1 MTEQPSKLK
10 KTYLRFYYALIFL
23 LAFGLLYTLYPKEGR
38 SKYDFQQGKPWLYET
53 LIATFDFPILKSEA
67 VINAEKDS
75 VESKFVP
82 YFNYLPDVGKS
93 QIEKL
98 SKDITQ
104 LLTSQQGPLD
114 TLYRDSVLNNY
125 TTLLNQI
132 YTSGIIESS
141 PELFA
146 PIKGKKKLKLV
157 KNGVASE
164 IPITAIY
171 SLKSAY
177 NTASEAINS
186 NINKADS
193 ANFIYSKIS
202 IQNYITSNIKYDKE
216 KSDIGLED
224 NLKNVSTTRGVIPTG
239 ARIISK
245 GDIVTSDLALILES
259 FNTANSK
266 QNSYGGWFTISMIGN
281 MLFILFLMFILIFYL
296 QTFNTKVFRKKR
308 NYTLIMTIIVVMFLV
323 TRIVYETEVLSIYII
338 PFCILP
344 LIIRIFLGSRM
355 AIFIH
360 LISILMLSGMATN
373 SFEFIVMQTMAG
385 SIAVM
390 SLNKLQKRGNL
401 VITAGLV
408 LVTYTIIYLA
418 FMLAK
423 EGNFNLSDYYELKWM
438 VGSSVFL
445 LLTYLIIYLF
455 EKIFGFVSDVT
466 LMELADTNNP
476 LLRKLAEEAPGTF
489 QHSMQVANLAEE
501 LAIKTG
507 GNTMLI
513 RTGALYHDIGKI
525 ASAQYFI
532 ENQSKGISPHEELS
546 YVESAKKIINHVF
559 DGVKMAKKHNL
570 PEQIIDFIKMHHG
583 ESMAKY
589 FYLKHK
595 EENPDS
601 EINIKDFSYPGPNPT
616 SRETAMVMLVDGVEA
631 ASRSLPEKNEES
643 LKKIINQIIDN
654 KVNNHELDN
663 APITFKDIK
672 DFKEILLEKL
682 KHIYHIRIEYPKE
695 K

>member
-1 MTEQPSKLK
+1 
-10 KTYLRFYYALIFL
+10 
-23 LAFGLLYTLYPKEGR
+23 
-38 SKYDFQQGKPWLYET
+38 
-53 LIATFDFPILKSEA
+53 
-67 VINAEKDS
+67 
-75 VESKFVP
+75 
-82 YFNYLPDVGKS
+82 
-93 QIEKL
+93 
-98 SKDITQ
+98 
-104 LLTSQQGPLD
+104 
-114 TLYRDSVLNNY
+114 
-125 TTLLNQI
+125 
-132 YTSGIIESS
+132 
-141 PELFA
+141 
-146 PIKGKKKLKLV
+146 
-157 KNGVASE
+157 
-164 IPITAIY
+164 
-171 SLKSAY
+171 
-177 NTASEAINS
+177 
-186 NINKADS
+186 
-193 ANFIYSKIS
+193 
-202 IQNYITSNIKYDKE
+202 
-216 KSDIGLED
+216 
-224 NLKNVSTTRGVIPTG
+224 
-239 ARIISK
+239 
-245 GDIVTSDLALILES
+245 
-259 FNTANSK
+259 
-266 QNSYGGWFTISMIGN
+266 
-281 MLFILFLMFILIFYL
+281 
-296 QTFNTKVFRKKR
+296 
-308 NYTLIMTIIVVMFLV
+308 
-323 TRIVYETEVLSIYII
+323 
-338 PFCILP
+338 
-344 LIIRIFLGSRM
+344 
-355 AIFIH
+355 
-360 LISILMLSGMATN
+360 MATN

-408 LVTYTIIYLA
+408 LVSYAIIYLS
-418 FMLAK
+418 FTLAK
-423 EGNFNLSDYYELKWM
+423 EGNFNISDFYELKWM

-532 ENQSKGISPHEELS
+532 ENQSKGISPHTELS
-546 YVESAKKIINHVF
+546 YIESAKKIINHVF

-570 PEQIIDFIKMHHG
+570 PDQIIDFIKMHHG

-643 LKKIINQIIDN
+643 LKNIINQIIDN

-663 APITFKDIK
+663 APITFRDIQQ
-672 DFKEILLEKL
+672 FKEILLDKL

>member
-1 MTEQPSKLK
+1 MTSEPSKFK
-10 KTYLRFYYALIFL
+10 KTYLRFYYALIFI
-23 LAFGLLYTLYPKEGR
+23 LAFGLLYTLYPKQSR
-38 SKYDFQQGKPWLYET
+38 SKYEFQQGKPWLYET
-53 LIATFDFPILKSEA
+53 LIATFDFPILKPET

-75 VESKFVP
+75 VVSKFIP
-82 YFNYLPDVGKS
+82 YFNYLPDVEKS
-93 QIEKL
+93 QIDKL
-98 SKDITQ
+98 SKNLTQ
-104 LLTSQQGPLD
+104 LLASQQNELD
-114 TLYRDSVLNNY
+114 TLYQNSLLNNY
-125 TTLLNQI
+125 SSLLHKI
-132 YTSGIIESS
+132 YATGVLESS
-141 PELFA
+141 PDLFT
-146 PIKGKKKLKLV
+146 PLQGKKYLKLV

-164 IPITAIY
+164 ISVSKVY

-177 NTASEAINS
+177 SEATEVINEL
-186 NINKADS
+186 IKTADS
-193 ANFIYSKIS
+193 VNFIYSKIS
-202 IQNYITSNIKYDKE
+202 IQNYITANIKYDIE

-224 NLKNVSTTRGVIPTG
+224 NLKNVSTTRGVVPTG

-245 GDIVTSDLALILES
+245 GDIVTKDLALILES
-259 FNTANSK
+259 YNTANSK

-281 MLFILFLMFILIFYL
+281 MLLILFLMFILVFYL

-308 NYTLIMTIIVVMFLV
+308 NYTLIMTIIVVMFLI
-323 TRIVYETEVLSIYII
+323 TRIVYETEVVSIYII

-344 LIIRIFLGSRM
+344 LIIRIFLGARM

-360 LISILMLSGMATN
+360 LISILMMSGMATN
-373 SFEFIVMQTMAG
+373 SFEFIVMQTLAG

-401 VITAGLV
+401 VITSGLV
-408 LVTYTIIYLA
+408 LVTYAIVYLS
-418 FMLAK
+418 FTLAK
-423 EGNFNLSDYYELKWM
+423 EGRFEVTDFYELKWM

-501 LAIKTG
+501 LALKTG

-532 ENQSKGISPHEELS
+532 ENQSEGISPHKDLT
-546 YVESAKKIINHVF
+546 YIESAKKIVAHVF
-559 DGVKMAKKHNL
+559 DGVKLAKKHKL
-570 PEQIIDFIKMHHG
+570 PEPIIDFIKMHHG
-583 ESMAKY
+583 KSMAKY

-601 EINIKDFSYPGPNPT
+601 EIDLKDFSYPGPNPT

-643 LKKIINQIIDN
+643 LRNIIDQIIDN
-654 KVNNHELDN
+654 KINNHELDN

-672 DFKEILLEKL
+672 QFKEILLEKL